1 MFAVLFVLIST
12 VLLSV
17 IIHFLFKG
25 SDIVLDVFI
34 ALLLSLCL
42 FLPAGNHFLHFFDIR
57 RFKY

>member
-12 VLLSV
+12 MLLSV

-25 SDIVLDVFI
+25 SEIVLDVII

-42 FLPAGNHFLHFFDIR
+42 FLSVGNHFLHFFTIK
-57 RFKY
+57 RF

>member
-12 VLLSV
+12 MLLSV

-25 SDIVLDVFI
+25 SEIVLDVII

-42 FLPAGNHFLHFFDIR
+42 FLPVGNHFLHFFTIK
-57 RFKY
+57 RF

>member
-12 VLLSV
+12 MLLSV

-25 SDIVLDVFI
+25 SEIVLDVII

-42 FLPAGNHFLHFFDIR
+42 FLPIGNHFLHFFTIK
-57 RFKY
+57 RF